1 MVVRVEVAK
10 AVAMAEAVTVEVEME
25 VEMLVMAPM
34 VVVAAQAVGC
44 WAEVASGE
52 EEVAVRAPETEVKVE
67 AVVLPGLGDA
77 RAAASHSRIPKLVL
91 APPNGRRAPRFG
103 RRGALFFGAP

>member
-1 MVVRVEVAK
+1 MVRVEVAK
-10 AVAMAEAVTVEVEME
+10 AVAMAEAVKAEVETAVEV
-25 VEMLVMAPM
+25 LVMAPR
-34 VVVAAQAVGC
+34 VVVAAQAVDC
-44 WAEVASGE
+44 WVEAVSAE

-77 RAAASHSRIPKLVL
+77 RAAASHSCIPKLVL